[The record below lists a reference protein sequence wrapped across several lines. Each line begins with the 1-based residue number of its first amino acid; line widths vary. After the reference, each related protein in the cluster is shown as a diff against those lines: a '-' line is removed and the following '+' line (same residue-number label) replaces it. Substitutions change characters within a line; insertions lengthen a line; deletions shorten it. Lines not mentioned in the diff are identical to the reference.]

1 MNIAFCDD
9 NKTTLENLIKL
20 TKNIIAKYD
29 NYNLEF
35 NFFSYTNPLNL
46 LEAHLNNPFDVVFL
60 DIVMPEISGLKVGD
74 RLYTQ
79 NESIIIF
86 YVTNYTEFIAES
98 IKHRVYRFIKKGDER
113 ALTEGIQ
120 AMLKDFATL
129 HQRYVYKYKG
139 QYHSIVLNRIF
150 YCESRGHNIR
160 IVTDNDIFI
169 QRILIKNLIKEL
181 PPIFCRCHSGYIVN
195 LRKIR
200 DVEKSKITLINGVE
214 IPMSAKYSAEV
225 IIKFTTYF
233 WIKLNIL
240 TQEL

>member
-9 NKTTLENLIKL
+9 EKVTLENLIKL
-20 TKNIIAKYD
+20 TRNIIAKYD
-29 NYNLEF
+29 DYNLEF
-35 NFFSYTNPLNL
+35 SFFSYTNPLEL
-46 LEAHLNNPFDVVFL
+46 LEAHSNSPFDVVFL
-60 DIVMPEISGLKVGD
+60 DIDMPEISGLNVGD
-74 RLYTQ
+74 RLYIQ

-86 YVTNYTEFIAES
+86 YVTSHTEFVAES

-120 AMLKDFATL
+120 AMLKDFTTL

-139 QYHSIVLNRIF
+139 QYHSIILNQIF
-150 YCESRGHNIR
+150 YCESKGNNVK
-160 IVTDNDIFI
+160 IVTDNDIFT
-169 QRILIKNLIKEL
+169 QRILIKNLIKVL

-200 DVEKSKITLINGVE
+200 DVERNKITLINGIE

-233 WIKLNIL
+233 
-240 TQEL
+240 

>member
-9 NKTTLENLIKL
+9 DNATLKNLIKL
-20 TKNIIAKYD
+20 TKDIIAKYD
-29 NYNLEF
+29 NYNFEF
-35 NFFSYTNPLNL
+35 NFFAYTSPLEL
-46 LEAHLNNPFDVVFL
+46 LEAHSNSPFDVVFL
-60 DIVMPEISGLKVGD
+60 DIDMPEINGLNVGD
-74 RLYTQ
+74 KLYTK

-86 YVTNYTEFIAES
+86 YVTSYTEFIGES
-98 IKHRVYRFIKKGDER
+98 IKHRVYRFIKKGDEK

-120 AMLKDFATL
+120 SMLEDFATL

-150 YCESRGHNIR
+150 YCESRGNNVK

-181 PPIFCRCHSGYIVN
+181 PPVFCRCHSGYIVN

-200 DVEKSKITLINGVE
+200 YIERNKITLINGVE
-214 IPMSAKYSAEV
+214 IPMSAKYSTEV

-233 WIKLNIL
+233 
-240 TQEL
+240 